1 LDVLVSALKFARE
14 KRVLQFF
21 LDVVDQNGTT
31 FEQNLLGGRS
41 VNTVDPENIKAIL
54 STNFNGISPPQ
65 MEST

>member
-1 LDVLVSALKFARE
+1 
-14 KRVLQFF
+14 VLQFF